1 MAWTSPPWGDRP
13 SVQFGWEQ
21 KLYNVVK
28 VCAGRAS
35 AVVAHTAKTAYALF
49 PALGLRNALS
59 IRIAMLLF
67 HTIFHLELLGRKY
80 NTPTRGIRSVP
91 VSSYLVLVTDT
102 QREGG
107 MALTMMQGPKAGLG
121 GLAGLS
127 RASSSPQV
135 AMAPVRPGEYAEPKP
150 FSVLRRSR
158 RGCGTLLRAARIGGC
173 GSRGAIFAPPAPA
186 GTGWGYDRANRDTP
200 AVSRIIQD
208 PATALFQ

>member
-91 VSSYLVLVTDT
+91 VPDQELRTAAV
-102 QREGG
+102 
-107 MALTMMQGPKAGLG
+107 AL
-121 GLAGLS
+121 
-127 RASSSPQV
+127 
-135 AMAPVRPGEYAEPKP
+135 
-150 FSVLRRSR
+150 
-158 RGCGTLLRAARIGGC
+158 
-173 GSRGAIFAPPAPA
+173 
-186 GTGWGYDRANRDTP
+186 
-200 AVSRIIQD
+200 
-208 PATALFQ
+208 